1 MLLFTNVQYTKP
13 KLSILCVLLLYA
25 ILWPQEKYV
34 YVENYFNM
42 FRHGIYYSKLCSSTR
57 LDHGVLAVGYG
68 QGVSKPIN
76 QSINLNQIKPINM
89 IISD

>member
-1 MLLFTNVQYTKP
+1 MRSVVICSTLAAGEMCLRGGY
-13 KLSILCVLLLYA
+13 C
-25 ILWPQEKYV
+25 
-34 YVENYFNM
+34 NM

-76 QSINLNQIKPINM
+76 QSINQFKSDKPCNLDHIRYKPINM